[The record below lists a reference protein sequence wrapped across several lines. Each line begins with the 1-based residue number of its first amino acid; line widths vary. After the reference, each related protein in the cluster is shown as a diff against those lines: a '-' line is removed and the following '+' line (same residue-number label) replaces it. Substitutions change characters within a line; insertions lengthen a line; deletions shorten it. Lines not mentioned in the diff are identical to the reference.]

1 MYYSISLSSSPSS
14 RATTVRTFSSS
25 WQHGMSRH
33 DGKYSV
39 GRTNMT
45 SVGGEKWHTGY
56 DVVVVKKPTAL
67 PPHSLG
73 LLLSLSLSESY
84 IIRSIM
90 DIDYYSIYWDLCGY
104 WLLERPRFTTIRQR
118 TARPGRPGS
127 DRSRATPYALD
138 FCRLPSHR
146 SQITK

>member
-1 MYYSISLSSSPSS
+1 
-14 RATTVRTFSSS
+14 
-25 WQHGMSRH
+25 MSRQ

-84 IIRSIM
+84 IIRKIM

-104 WLLERPRFTTIRQR
+104 WDHSPTNSSARSARVRQVE
-118 TARPGRPGS
+118 S
-127 DRSRATPYALD
+127 NAL
-138 FCRLPSHR
+138 CP
-146 SQITK
+146 